1 LDKVLCLWRFYL
13 FPFPHFYQNQQLSN
27 TMNEL
32 FTPEK
37 GMTFLSMNDSREF
50 SIAYSGQ
57 HNYAMVTQDSN
68 TIKGYIRMECKRH
81 REYRKAKGKVNE
93 TPDENSGS
101 VVKKEKR
108 NGKTWRMNCPAFM
121 FFKRGDKS
129 TWTLKEMELKH
140 THPPAGSLSTFA
152 IYRRLTDEQRAQV
165 HKLVDAKAPPRVI
178 VDYMNSNGCHMV
190 AKDVANFRARFSD
203 LDENNNSNLT
213 LLFNHLEANGYVVRT
228 ALDDQSQIAAMF
240 FTHDKCIRLAQSFNE
255 VVLVDATYRTNKSQF
270 PLVNLVGVNNV
281 GCDDKTL
288 STFGIAGAWICNE
301 DGNSYNWVMQCLLDV
316 VYTDEKRQPGIF
328 VTDQQKA
335 LMNAINIVFPE
346 SHHMLCYLHLFKNFE
361 KHVSKKFTDDKKW
374 HKAGKLFKSISRS
387 VDQASF
393 DSAYLSLKELAE
405 SFCSDKGIAVNAFLE
420 R

>member
-1 LDKVLCLWRFYL
+1 L
-13 FPFPHFYQNQQLSN
+13 
-27 TMNEL
+27 
-32 FTPEK
+32 
-37 GMTFLSMNDSREF
+37 
-50 SIAYSGQ
+50 
-57 HNYAMVTQDSN
+57 
-68 TIKGYIRMECKRH
+68 ECKIH
-81 REYRKAKGKVNE
+81 REYRKAKGKQAELSDHSTLETSDDIVN
-93 TPDENSGS
+93 
-101 VVKKEKR
+101 KKTR
-108 NGKTWRMNCPAFM
+108 NGKTWRKNCPAFM
-121 FFKRGDKS
+121 FFNCGTKAV
-129 TWTLKEMELKH
+129 WTLTSMELEH
-140 THPPAGSLSTFA
+140 DHAPAADLSSLA
-152 IYRRLTDEQRAQV
+152 IHRRLTEEQQDHV
-165 HKLVDAKAPPRVI
+165 QKLLDAKAPPRVI
-178 VDYMNSNGCHMV
+178 VDYMDSIGSHMI
-190 AKDVANFRARFSD
+190 AKDVANFRGRFSG

-255 VVLVDATYRTNKSQF
+255 VVLVDATYRTNKSQL

-301 DGNSYNWVMQCLLDV
+301 DGNTYNWVMQCLLDV

-346 SHHMLCYLHLFKNFE
+346 SHHMLCYIHLFHNFE
-361 KHVSKKFTDDKKW
+361 KHTSTKFTDEDKW
-374 HKAGKLFKSISRS
+374 SRAEKLFKNISRS

-393 DSAYLSLKELAE
+393 DNAYLSLKQLA
-405 SFCSDKGIAVNAFLE
+405 STFCSDKGIAVNAFLD